1 MKTVYDP
8 IFKTWVSAFID
19 ANEVRAKSKI
29 EKLIDESLEGMAFES
44 QAKTVEYKSSAG
56 GQRII
61 MWFRKNDLSLL
72 AHELVHVIE
81 YSFELRRIPLGG
93 NAEVIA
99 YYMEYL
105 FREFE
110 PLFKGKKGK

>member
-1 MKTVYDP
+1 MKTIYDP
-8 IFKTWVSAFID
+8 IFKTWVSAFVD
-19 ANEVRAKSKI
+19 QDEARAKKKI
-29 EKLIDESLEGMAFES
+29 EKLLDESLEDMGFNS
-44 QAKTVEYKSSAG
+44 QAKTVEYRSSEG
-56 GQRII
+56 GQRIV

-72 AHELVHVIE
+72 AHELIHVIE

-93 NAEVIA
+93 NAEVLA

-110 PLFKGKKGK
+110 PLFKGKKG